1 VPKCAYKKEVSK
13 VCEKYN
19 VKRNEI
25 SIETALSRT
34 KVGRKLKV
42 NHRFTD
48 SPMIG
53 IEFHLLAAI
62 LRRAALRQ
70 PVSCGE
76 GLELANSMIEGTEA
90 QLALME

>member
-1 VPKCAYKKEVSK
+1 MCPKGAYEKAVGK

-19 VKRNEI
+19 FKRKEI

-42 NHRFTD
+42 NNQGTD
-48 SPMIG
+48 SLMIG
-53 IEFHLLAAI
+53 IESHLLAAI

-70 PVSCGE
+70 QVSCGE
-76 GLELANSMIEGTEA
+76 GLELDNSMIERTRS
-90 QLALME
+90 QLALM